1 MSITTSAIVF
11 SNLKYGDTS
20 LIVRCYTQTDGLK
33 SYLLKGIRSGK
44 SKSLT
49 MGMFQPLNILELTEN
64 RNTKS
69 GLGII
74 RSAKIKTPYQSIYT
88 DITKTTIALF
98 ISEILTH
105 VIREEEPNNHL
116 FSFIEHSLLWFDMHQ
131 KVVNFHLL
139 FLLSITRHLG
149 FYPDQNNMEFAY
161 FDLKNGIFVNEY
173 LHLHCIGGEKI
184 ILFKR
189 LLGTTFDNVCALS
202 LSSDQR
208 KSMLELILL
217 YFSFHLHGFRK
228 PKSLSILYEVF
239 RP

>member
-74 RSAKIKTPYQSIYT
+74 RSAKIKTPYQSI
-88 DITKTTIALF
+88 
-98 ISEILTH
+98 
-105 VIREEEPNNHL
+105 
-116 FSFIEHSLLWFDMHQ
+116 
-131 KVVNFHLL
+131 
-139 FLLSITRHLG
+139 
-149 FYPDQNNMEFAY
+149 
-161 FDLKNGIFVNEY
+161 
-173 LHLHCIGGEKI
+173 
-184 ILFKR
+184 
-189 LLGTTFDNVCALS
+189 
-202 LSSDQR
+202 
-208 KSMLELILL
+208 
-217 YFSFHLHGFRK
+217 
-228 PKSLSILYEVF
+228 
-239 RP
+239 